1 MSVLIRPLGPD
12 DEAQWRVMWRGYLD
26 FYQTALDEDV
36 TALTFHRLCED
47 QRYYARL
54 AETGAGVIGFVHCVF
69 HPATW
74 SKTDYCYLEDLYVS
88 DAARGAGAGRKL
100 IEAVYAEC
108 DRRDCERVYWLTH
121 KDNQTARSLYDKLA
135 TLSDFVQYRRE

>member
-12 DEAQWRVMWRGYLD
+12 DEAQWRIMWRGYLD

-47 QRYYARL
+47 ERYYARL
-54 AETGAGVIGFVHCVF
+54 AETDAGVVGFVHCVF

-88 DAARGAGAGRKL
+88 DAARGAGAGRNL

-108 DRRDCERVYWLTH
+108 DRRNCERVYWLTH
-121 KDNQTARSLYDKLA
+121 KDNQTARGLYDKLA